1 MQPFFFINNNNI
13 SNRSISN
20 LFLSKYKENY
30 SYDGECRMN
39 LPKSEDV
46 LCGFGSIMDPWIGTP
61 ESGSGHPNLDLTP
74 GQDPY
79 TRSRTV

>member
-46 LCGFGSIMDPWIGTP
+46 LCGSGSIM
-61 ESGSGHPNLDLTP
+61 DLTP

-79 TRSRTV
+79 NRPRTV

>member
-46 LCGFGSIMDPWIGTP
+46 LCGSGSIMDPWIRTP
-61 ESGSGHPNLDLTP
+61 EPGSD
-74 GQDPY
+74 
-79 TRSRTV
+79 TRTGSLYPSSDSLKK